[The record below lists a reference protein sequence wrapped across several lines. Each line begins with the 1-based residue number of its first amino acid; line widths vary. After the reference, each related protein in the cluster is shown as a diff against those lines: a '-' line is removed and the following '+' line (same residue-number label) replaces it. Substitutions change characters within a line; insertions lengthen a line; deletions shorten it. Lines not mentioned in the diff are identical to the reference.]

1 MRLEPCKLQFM
12 NTIKSTSLKQLLS
25 KKRKQSLS
33 SLSSVEHRLEFFSE
47 AFDKVWINDSKSTGT
62 GDTAFSLEKIDGPIM
77 WIVGQDQFIRDF
89 DILEELVLSKVSEI
103 IYYGKHETKL
113 KYLFG
118 SKIKYSQLSTID
130 KAVSMVQTNN
140 TKNIK
145 VLFSPSCSSY
155 LTHENYQER
164 GNHFKNLIENLI

>member
-12 NTIKSTSLKQLLS
+12 NTIKSISLKKMLS

-33 SLSSVEHRLEFFSE
+33 TFSSIEHRLEFFSE
-47 AFDKVWINDSKSTGT
+47 AFDI
-62 GDTAFSLEKIDGPIM
+62 
-77 WIVGQDQFIRDF
+77 WIVGQDQSIRDF
-89 DILEELVLSKVSEI
+89 DIIEELVLSKVSEI
-103 IYYGKHETKL
+103 IYYGKHETRL

-130 KAVSMVQTNN
+130 RAVSMAQSNK

-145 VLFSPSCSSY
+145 VLFSPSCASF
-155 LTHENYQER
+155 LTHETYQER